1 MKIEEEI
8 KQRKKFVS
16 NKEKALVNLLFT
28 SNWYNNSSNDLFKT
42 HDMTTQQYNV
52 LRILRGQLPAAVTCG
67 EIKEVMLDKNPDLTR
82 LIDRLVQKDL
92 VIRSFNENN
101 RRQVL
106 VKISKKGLALLTK
119 IDPEVNKQTE
129 SFKINEKEA
138 ELLSNLLDKLRG

>member
-28 SNWYNNSSNDLFKT
+28 SNWYNNTSNDLFKA

-52 LRILRGQLPAAVTCG
+52 LRILRGQLPSAVTCG

-82 LIDRLVQKDL
+82 LIDRLVQKEL

-106 VKISKKGLALLTK
+106 VKISKKGLSLLIK